1 MKKIILKLSIILTSI
16 LLLNSCTK
24 KEVTPET
31 GEAAPAFSLKDLN
44 GNSVQLSDYKG
55 KVVLLFFLGNSCP
68 SCKAVA
74 PGLES
79 TFVKGYANNSNFA
92 ILGLDAWDGDKTAVT
107 AFKSSTSVTFPLL
120 LEASDI
126 ASNYKVAY
134 DRLVVVDKNGFVRF
148 KGTQL
153 ASNDI
158 GSAKTVV
165 DTYLSK

>member
-1 MKKIILKLSIILTSI
+1 MKNLFILIASAFLFF
-16 LLLNSCTK
+16 SCK
-24 KEVTPET
+24 KQEVNPET
-31 GEAAPAFSLKDLN
+31 GEVAPAFSLKDLN
-44 GNSVQLSDYKG
+44 GNTVQMSDYKG

-74 PGLES
+74 PGIEN
-79 TFVKGYANNSNFA
+79 TFVKGYANNSNFVL
-92 ILGLDAWDGDKTAVT
+92 LGLDAWDGDKTAVS

-120 LEASDI
+120 SEASEV
-126 ASNYKVAY
+126 AANYKVAY

-148 KGTQL
+148 KGSQL

>member
-1 MKKIILKLSIILTSI
+1 
-16 LLLNSCTK
+16 
-24 KEVTPET
+24 
-31 GEAAPAFSLKDLN
+31 
-44 GNSVQLSDYKG
+44 
-55 KVVLLFFLGNSCP
+55 VLLFFLGNSCP

-74 PGLES
+74 PTLES
-79 TFVKGYANNSNFA
+79 TFVKGYANNSSFVL
-92 ILGLDAWDGDKTAVT
+92 LGLDAWDGDKTAVS

-148 KGTQL
+148 KGSQL